1 MARIHF
7 LHYAKEGEQPLEQF
21 VQTSGNNAGSQTKN
35 LAETRNKKPCFN
47 RVHQRIE
54 RISWIST
61 TVPTLPSMSMS
72 FGARQP
78 VLPVASC
85 RGSGPTERPLPPG
98 ARHARHARHGRQD
111 IKTGQTSVWSIE
123 ASPGREFYVCP
134 FLSFQIESCIR
145 IKVESAARMGGFSI
159 KVVGTWQRSDQKV
172 PAAVSLILR
181 KVESR
186 AVTDAKSSYG
196 VPGSSEAWIVQALEG
211 AGDLGRCSKEEWLAV
226 TTDGRPFFSSVLP
239 HVGNEILLQRPR
251 ERVYVLRSPED
262 QLSRLLVDL
271 SRECG
276 EPLLAAPAAHGAVAV
291 MGYRNLVPAAVLSQ
305 LQERFSVVFSQSA
318 EIIPVTQA
326 TEAIL
331 RRLVA
336 FGAKQALCQQGWQ
349 TVEFPYRLF
358 HAEALSNLEVLQ
370 RPSLRVPCVDIACEK
385 AYASPGKVVAELGLS
400 TAVRLV
406 QPLASFLLRSSKC
419 PELAGQFRLDGS
431 RAILRPPTHVLPRL
445 TSAEITHVWCDGFLP
460 TNQLP
465 PELQSKQAFAEY
477 WKIIHGLHLS
487 ASDLSSFAR
496 VEFTGQKFD
505 AALVLTYPVSCLW
518 RTPWTEQPAL
528 SKQHGQAILKQVFQS
543 LEHHSGYLSHL
554 SFTQIVDPVS
564 QDMSHHPSK
573 SMQAA
578 KNGFQKS
585 SEVEEAEK
593 GGKRP
598 LLLPLVQAVATPN
611 PVSIAR
617 QKRRRHDS

>member
-7 LHYAKEGEQPLEQF
+7 LHYGKEGEQPLEQF
-21 VQTSGNNAGSQTKN
+21 VQTSWNNAGSQTKK
-35 LAETRNKKPCFN
+35 LDETRN
-47 RVHQRIE
+47 RAS
-54 RISWIST
+54 SWIST
-61 TVPTLPSMSMS
+61 TVPTLSIMSMS

-78 VLPVASC
+78 VLPVESC
-85 RGSGPTERPLPPG
+85 PGGSGPARPQG
-98 ARHARHARHGRQD
+98 ARHARHARHARQD

-123 ASPGREFYVCP
+123 ASPGREFFVCP
-134 FLSFQIESCIR
+134 FLSFQVESCIS
-145 IKVESAARMGGFSI
+145 IKMESAARMGSFSI
-159 KVVGTWQRSDQKV
+159 KVVGTWQRSEKV
-172 PAAVSLILR
+172 QQVSLILR

-186 AVTDAKSSYG
+186 GTDAKNSYG
-196 VPGSSEAWIVQALEG
+196 VPGAEAWIVQALEG
-211 AGDLGRCSKEEWLAV
+211 AGDLVRCSKEAWLAV
-226 TTDGRPFFSSVLP
+226 TMDGRPLSSVLP
-239 HVGNEILLQRPR
+239 HVVAGNHILLQRPR

-385 AYASPGKVVAELGLS
+385 AYASPGKVVAELCLS

-543 LEHHSGYLSHL
+543 LEHHSVYSSHL

-564 QDMSHHPSK
+564 QDMSHPADPSK
-573 SMQAA
+573 SMQAT

-585 SEVEEAEK
+585 SEVEEAPEK

-611 PVSIAR
+611 PVSIVR
-617 QKRRRHDS
+617 QKRRRLDS